1 MSKTTRLG
9 GEYDMA
15 SFCPGATASRV
26 RRIRIDG
33 EDGPNNH
40 MLIITLALALVA
52 LAVASRDTSLRSLN
66 AKRHQAV
73 ERWELSARGA
83 GTNARRAPTVKNIT
97 FSNPKASRE

>member
-15 SFCPGATASRV
+15 SFCPGA
-26 RRIRIDG
+26 